1 MAEAVSLDEIL
12 ELTKQLSLLDKVRLI
27 EEIAPQIKRELNAAQ
42 PVQRTPLRGL
52 WKGLDIT
59 EEDIAEARAEM
70 WDNFPHK
77 DV

>member
-1 MAEAVSLDEIL
+1 MTEAVSLDEIL

-42 PVQRTPLRGL
+42 VGQRTPLRGL

-59 EEDIAEARAEM
+59 EEDIAEARADM
-70 WDNFPHK
+70 WDNFPRK

>member
-27 EEIAPQIKRELNAAQ
+27 EEIAPQIKRELSAAR

-70 WDNFPHK
+70 WDNFPRK